1 MISNIAKFYYVYVL
15 VSKRD
20 KNFYVGYAKDLKSRF
35 EQHSKGQVSSTKDRR
50 PLELVYCRWF
60 DAPHEAIRWEKQIQG
75 WSRKKKEAL
84 IRDDWDSIRKL
95 VMNKKNREKHAR
107 NGASTRAST
116 GEDSS
121 VACHP

>member
-1 MISNIAKFYYVYVL
+1 MHQYAVYLLRCSDESYYTGITNDVERRLLEHSMGGELTCYT
-15 VSKRD
+15 
-20 KNFYVGYAKDLKSRF
+20 YA
-35 EQHSKGQVSSTKDRR
+35 RR